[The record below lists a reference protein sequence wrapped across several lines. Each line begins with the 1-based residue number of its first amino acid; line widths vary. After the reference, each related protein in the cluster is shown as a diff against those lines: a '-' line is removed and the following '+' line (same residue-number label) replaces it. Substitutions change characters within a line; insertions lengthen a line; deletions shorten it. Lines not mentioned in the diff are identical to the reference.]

1 MRTRKLVKNLVGLE
15 RKLDEIDKL
24 LSESRAAVNEMF
36 WDMKVSVE
44 KRKK

>member
-1 MRTRKLVKNLVGLE
+1 MRTRELVKELVGLE

-36 WDMKVSVE
+36 WDIKISLD
-44 KRKK
+44 KKKK